1 MPDFT
6 SLVMPA
12 LLRWIHILAGIIWIG
27 HLYFFNFVNV
37 NFEKSIDAS
46 LKKPVIPQ
54 LRPRA
59 LWWFRWGAMITM
71 LSGVIYILW
80 EQFVVSTHVEIMDG
94 GKTVQSALAFRS
106 WFDTGNNLWITMG
119 MLFGLIMWFNVW
131 FVIWPNQK
139 IILAGIAT
147 GNKPA
152 DFDARV
158 ATAGKF
164 SRINTYLSVP
174 MIFGMLGRQHFAI
187 PDVIKTTSD
196 GARLTRPDWGAILIT
211 MAIVIAAGFA
221 IAYHFIYMLGPKV
234 GKEFVTA
241 SPSAPPAPPAPP
253 K

>member
-1 MPDFT
+1 MPGLTDQIIP
-6 SLVMPA
+6 V
-12 LLRWIHILAGIIWIG
+12 LLRWIHVLFGIIWIG

-46 LKKPVIPQ
+46 MKKPIIPQ

-71 LSGVIYILW
+71 LSGVTYIFW
-80 EQFVVSTHVEIMDG
+80 EQFAA
-94 GKTVQSALAFRS
+94 GKQGFATWFQS
-106 WFDTGNNLWITMG
+106 GNNVWITYG
-119 MLFGLIMWFNVW
+119 GLLGLIMWFNVW

-139 IILAGIAT
+139 IILTGIAT

-174 MIFGMLGRQHFAI
+174 MLFGM
-187 PDVIKTTSD
+187 V
-196 GARLTRPDWGAILIT
+196 ARANYGSSVDIWLWRS
-211 MAIVIAAGFA
+211 MAVVTVLGFA
-221 IAYHFIYMLGPKV
+221 TAHHFIYMVGPKV
-234 GKEFVTA
+234 GKEFAAMTA
-241 SPSAPPAPPAPP
+241 PAAPPPAPP

>member
-1 MPDFT
+1 MDT
-6 SLVMPA
+6 NIVVMA
-12 LLRWIHILAGIIWIG
+12 LLRWIHILFGIIWIG

-37 NFEKSIDAS
+37 NFEKSLDATM
-46 LKKPVIPQ
+46 KKPIIPQ

-71 LSGVIYILW
+71 FSGVLLILW
-80 EQFVVSTHVEIMDG
+80 EQFLTGD
-94 GKTVQSALAFRS
+94 TPPAFAGWLS
-106 WFDTGNNLWITMG
+106 TGNNYWITMG

-131 FVIWPNQK
+131 FIIWPNQK
-139 IILAGIAT
+139 IILTGIST

-187 PDVIKTTSD
+187 PDIAGTPLSD
-196 GARLTRPDWGAILIT
+196 GTIPRHPNYVPLFIT
-211 MAIVIAAGFA
+211 MAVVIGIGFA
-221 IAYHFIYMLGPKV
+221 VAYHFIHMVGPKV
-234 GKEFVTA
+234 GKEFLPA
-241 SPSAPPAPPAPP
+241 APPPAPPAAP

>member
-1 MPDFT
+1 MPGLTDQIIP
-6 SLVMPA
+6 V
-12 LLRWIHILAGIIWIG
+12 LLRWIHVLFGIIWIG

-46 LKKPVIPQ
+46 MKKPIIPQ

-71 LSGVIYILW
+71 LSGVIYIIW
-80 EQFVVSTHVEIMDG
+80 EQFVAGNQGFSTWF
-94 GKTVQSALAFRS
+94 QS
-106 WFDTGNNLWITMG
+106 GNNMWITFG
-119 MLFGLIMWFNVW
+119 MLLGLVMWFNVW

-139 IILAGIAT
+139 IILTGIAT

-174 MIFGMLGRQHFAI
+174 MLFGMIGRSHFAI
-187 PDVIKTTSD
+187 GDISVSTAAD
-196 GARLTRPDWGAILIT
+196 GTRITRPDWVPLLVT
-211 MAIVIAAGFA
+211 MAVVTAIGFA
-221 IAYHFIYMLGPKV
+221 VAYHFIWMVGPKV
-234 GKEFVTA
+234 GKEFI
-241 SPSAPPAPPAPP
+241 SPAPAAPPPAPP

>member
-1 MPDFT
+1 MPDVT
-6 SLVMPA
+6 TLVIPA
-12 LLRWIHILAGIIWIG
+12 LLRWIHVLFGIIWIG

-37 NFEKSIDAS
+37 NFEKGLDAS

-71 LSGVIYILW
+71 LSGVVYVVW
-80 EQFVVSTHVEIMDG
+80 EQFVASNLQFSG
-94 GKTVQSALAFRS
+94 
-106 WFDTGNNLWITMG
+106 WFDNAKDIWITFG
-119 MLFGLIMWFNVW
+119 ALLGLIMWFNVW

-139 IILAGIAT
+139 VILAGIST

-174 MIFGMLGRQHFAI
+174 MLFGMI
-187 PDVIKTTSD
+187 
-196 GARLTRPDWGAILIT
+196 ARSHYPSSVDKWLWIT
-211 MAIVIAAGFA
+211 MAFVFVVGLA
-221 IAYHFIYMLGPKV
+221 IAYHFIWMVGPKV
-234 GKEFVTA
+234 GKEFIA
-241 SPSAPPAPPAPP
+241 AAPAAPPPPP

>member
-1 MPDFT
+1 MDVMNLFE
-6 SLVMPA
+6 SLF
-12 LLRWIHILAGIIWIG
+12 RWIHVVAGIMWIG

-37 NFEKSIDAS
+37 NFEKALDAAA
-46 LKKPVIPQ
+46 KKSVVPQ

-80 EQFVVSTHVEIMDG
+80 EQFVSTKVEGQAI
-94 GKTVQSALAFRS
+94 AFRG

-119 MLFGLIMWFNVW
+119 MLFGLVMWFNVW
-131 FVIWPNQK
+131 FVIWPNQR
-139 IILAGIAT
+139 IILAGIST

-174 MIFGMLGRQHFAI
+174 MIFGMLGRQHFPI
-187 PDVIKTTSD
+187 PDAVQVGTD
-196 GARLTRPDWGAILIT
+196 GMRRTHPDWMPLLIC
-211 MAIVIAAGFA
+211 MAVVIAAGFA
-221 IAYHFIYMLGPKV
+221 LAYHFIYMVGPKV
-234 GKEFVTA
+234 GKEFVPATPA
-241 SPSAPPAPPAPP
+241 NPAPPAQP